1 MKLITSSKTYNCI
14 TAYESQQG
22 CKNEEKG
29 KFWNELA
36 DKRLQRTSRK
46 QKKLPWQ
53 EILMVMLV
61 RNEKN
66 IIDGMEVKLLNKE
79 MKRGR

>member
-1 MKLITSSKTYNCI
+1 MKK
-14 TAYESQQG
+14 
-22 CKNEEKG
+22 

-36 DKRLQRTSRK
+36 DKRLQTTSRK

-53 EILMVMLV
+53 EILMVILV
-61 RNEKN
+61 KNEKN
-66 IIDGMEVKLLNKE
+66 MIDGMEVKLLNKE